1 MLILTEA
8 QVRELLDLDAL
19 VDAMAAAMVDAS
31 TGAASMPQRIAALV
45 PGQEGMVAAMPA
57 FLPSAKA
64 LAVKLVSLFP
74 RNAGSTLPTHQ
85 GVIVAF
91 DPDTGT
97 PVALMDAIYIT
108 AARTAAGSALATRLL
123 ARPEAAVLAVLGSG
137 VQARSHARAIPR
149 VRPVREVRI
158 ASRNRAA
165 VERLAQELADELR
178 IPVRPAG
185 SYREAM
191 QGADIVAATTHT
203 AEPVVRREWVAPGMH
218 ITSVGFNR
226 EGREVDGDTVR
237 DALVVVETR
246 AAALAPYPSGAN
258 DLLWAIRDGL
268 IDAGHV
274 HAELGELVS
283 GRRPG
288 RTSRDQIT
296 LYKSGGV
303 AVQDVA
309 AAALVLREARAR
321 GVGRDIPI

>member
-91 DPDTGT
+91 DADTGT

-123 ARPEAAVLAVLGSG
+123 ARPDAAVLAVLGSG

-258 DLLWAIRDGL
+258 DLLWAVRDGL

>member
-74 RNAGSTLPTHQ
+74 RNAGSTLPTRQ

-123 ARPEAAVLAVLGSG
+123 ARPDAAVLAVLGSG

-191 QGADIVAATTHT
+191 QGADIVAATTHA

-237 DALVVVETR
+237 DSLVVVETR

-309 AAALVLREARAR
+309 AAALVLREAHAR

>member
-19 VDAMAAAMVDAS
+19 VGAMAAAMVDAT

-45 PGQEGMVAAMPA
+45 ADQEGIVAAMPA

-64 LAVKLVSLFP
+64 LAVKLVSVFP
-74 RNAGSTLPTHQ
+74 RNAGSTLPIHQ

-123 ARPEAAVLAVLGSG
+123 ALPDAAVLAVLGTG

-149 VRPVREVRI
+149 VRPIREVRI
-158 ASRNRAA
+158 ASRNRIA
-165 VERLAQELADELR
+165 VERLAQELGDELK

-185 SYREAM
+185 SYKEAM
-191 QGADIVAATTHT
+191 QGADIVAATTHA
-203 AEPVVRREWVAPGMH
+203 AEPVVRREWLAPGMH
-218 ITSVGFNR
+218 VNSVGFNR

-321 GVGRDIPI
+321 GVGQDIPI

>member
-19 VDAMAAAMVDAS
+19 VDAMAAAMVDAT

-45 PGQEGMVAAMPA
+45 PDQEGMVAAMPA

-123 ARPEAAVLAVLGSG
+123 ARPDAAVLAVLGSG

-149 VRPVREVRI
+149 VRPIREVRI
-158 ASRNRAA
+158 ASRNRVA
-165 VERLAQELADELR
+165 VDRLAQDLADELK
-178 IPVRPAG
+178 IPVRPAA

-191 QGADIVAATTHT
+191 QGADIVAATTH
-203 AEPVVRREWVAPGMH
+203 AVEPVVRREWLAPGMH
-218 ITSVGFNR
+218 VNSVGFNR
-226 EGREVDGDTVR
+226 EGREVDGDTVL
-237 DALVVVETR
+237 DAPRGIRSRCTSPEAWPCRMWRPPLSCCARR
-246 AAALAPYPSGAN
+246 AHEGSAKTSRSRTYFLTNLLHSSRSGSTASRPSGGSRKMARVIPA
-258 DLLWAIRDGL
+258 WA
-268 IDAGHV
+268 
-274 HAELGELVS
+274 
-283 GRRPG
+283 
-288 RTSRDQIT
+288 
-296 LYKSGGV
+296 
-303 AVQDVA
+303 
-309 AAALVLREARAR
+309 
-321 GVGRDIPI
+321 

>member
-123 ARPEAAVLAVLGSG
+123 ARPDAAVLAVLGSG

-178 IPVRPAG
+178 FSFYPSG
-185 SYREAM
+185 SHREAM

-258 DLLWAIRDGL
+258 DLLWAVRDGL